1 MRRIFTFS
9 LALLLSACLYSQVP
23 KKMSYQAVVRNS
35 SNQLIANKPIGMRIS
50 ILKGSVTGN
59 AVYSETQTTTTNSNG
74 LATLEIGGSGFE
86 VIDWSNDTYFIKI
99 ETDVTGGSNYTISGT
114 SQLLSVPFALY
125 SEVAKTVEHV
135 DYNSLSNLPL
145 LETSNWNTAY
155 SWGNHA
161 GLYRSNSWI
170 PSWDD
175 VTGKPNFSAVA
186 NSGSYDDLSN
196 LPTLSIADWNAAY
209 EWGNHTGLYRSISWV
224 PSWND
229 VTEKPVFATVAT
241 SGSYDDLSDLPNLNI
256 ANWNTAYSWGNHA
269 GLYRSI
275 SWVPAWA
282 DVTGKPTFATVA
294 TSGNYNDLTN
304 KPVLFSGSFANLTN
318 KPTTIAG
325 YGITDAFNGTWASLT
340 GKPTFAT
347 VATSGSYTDL
357 TNKPTTDGS
366 ETKITAGTNVTITGS
381 GTAASPYVVNAI
393 PSLTQAQRDALTATE
408 GMVVYNLTKHKPNY
422 YNGTEWMN
430 YDGTSAKTL
439 AVGVSY
445 QGGII
450 AYVLQSGDPGYD
462 ANVTHGIIAAP
473 SDQSTGA
480 AWGCQGTV
488 ISGAD
493 GIVIGTGN
501 QNTLDI
507 VAGCSTAS
515 IAAQLCSD
523 LVLGGYSDWY
533 LPSKDE
539 LNKLYL
545 NKTAIGGFVSDYYW
559 SSSEVSA
566 NGAWYQN
573 FDSNNATQNSGLK
586 GYPHYVRAIRTF

>member
-1 MRRIFTFS
+1 MRRIFTLL
-9 LALLLSACLYSQVP
+9 LALMLSACLYSQAP
-23 KKMSYQAVVRNS
+23 KKMSYQAVVRSS
-35 SNQLIANKPIGMRIS
+35 SNQLITNKQVGVRIS

-59 AVYSETQTTTTNSNG
+59 EVYSETQTTTTNSNG
-74 LATLEIGGSGFE
+74 LVTLEFGGFGLGT
-86 VIDWSNDTYFIKI
+86 IDWSNDTYFVKI
-99 ETDVTGGSNYTISGT
+99 ETDPAGGTNYTITGT

-125 SEVAKTVEHV
+125 SEVAKTVENV

-161 GLYRSNSWI
+161 GLYRSNSWV
-170 PSWDD
+170 PSWNDLD
-175 VTGKPNFSAVA
+175 GKPTFATVA
-186 NSGSYDDLSN
+186 SSGSYNDLSN
-196 LPTLSIADWNAAY
+196 SPVLNIADWNTAFG
-209 EWGNHTGLYRSISWV
+209 WGNHAGLYRSISWV

-229 VTEKPVFATVAT
+229 VTEKPVFTTVAT

-462 ANVTHGIIAAP
+462 ANVTHGLIAA
-473 SDQSTGA
+473 SNEIRQIKWFNGEYTSTGA
-480 AWGCQGTV
+480 TAT
-488 ISGAD
+488 A
-493 GIVIGTGN
+493 IGTGN
-501 QNTLDI
+501 ANTNTI
-507 VAGCSTAS
+507 VAKQGAGDY
-515 IAAQLCSD
+515 AAKFCSD

-539 LNKLYL
+539 LNILYL
-545 NKTAIGGFVSDYYW
+545 NRVAIGGFNTWNYW
-559 SSSEVSA
+559 SSS
-566 NGAWYQN
+566 
-573 FDSNNATQNSGLK
+573 QNSEFDAWLQSFGTGVQTCIYAK
-586 GYPHYVRAIRTF
+586 NYATVVRAVRAF

>member
-1 MRRIFTFS
+1 MRRIFTLL
-9 LALLLSACLYSQVP
+9 LALMLSACLYSQAP
-23 KKMSYQAVVRNS
+23 KKMSYQAVVRSS
-35 SNQLIANKPIGMRIS
+35 SNQLVTNKQVGVRIS
-50 ILKGSVTGN
+50 VLKGSVTGN
-59 AVYSETQTTTTNSNG
+59 EVYSETQTTTTNSNG
-74 LATLEIGGSGFE
+74 LVTLEFGGLGLGT
-86 VIDWSNDTYFIKI
+86 IDWSNDTYFVKI
-99 ETDVTGGSNYTISGT
+99 ETDPTGGTTYTITGT

-125 SEVAKTVEHV
+125 SEVAKTVENV

-161 GLYRSNSWI
+161 GLYRSNSWV
-170 PSWDD
+170 PSWNDLD
-175 VTGKPNFSAVA
+175 GKPTFATVA
-186 NSGSYDDLSN
+186 SSGSYNDLSN
-196 LPTLSIADWNAAY
+196 SPVLSIADWNTAY
-209 EWGNHTGLYRSISWV
+209 GWGNHAGLYRSNSWV
-224 PSWND
+224 PSWDD
-229 VTEKPVFATVAT
+229 VAGKPIFATVAN

-294 TSGNYNDLTN
+294 TSGNYNDLSN

-340 GKPTFAT
+340 GKPTFAA
-347 VATSGSYTDL
+347 VATSGSYNDL

-381 GTAASPYVVNAI
+381 GTAASPYVVNVI

-480 AWGCQGTV
+480 AWGCYNTA

-493 GIVIGTGN
+493 GTAIGTGN

-507 VAGCSTAS
+507 VAGCSTAGTPAK
-515 IAAQLCSD
+515 ICDD
-523 LVLGGYSDWY
+523 LVLNGYSDWY

-539 LNKLYL
+539 LSKLYL
-545 NKTAIGGFVSDYYW
+545 NRVAIGGFASSGYYW
-559 SSSEVSA
+559 SSSEFNQLDA
-566 NGAWYQN
+566 YLFN
-573 FDSNNATQNSGLK
+573 FEYGWTSHDIKTGSK
-586 GYPHYVRAIRTF
+586 YVRAVRSF